1 MQRTPF
7 SSLGT
12 FQQKKQKQTNSNHML
27 LNSKCLD
34 LLVLHQGC
42 SQGGGGGGGEVSGF

>member
-1 MQRTPF
+1 MIMGRMELRGYHNRYYDTTLF

-12 FQQKKQKQTNSNHML
+12 FQQKQIVTTQML

-34 LLVLHQGC
+34 KLVLHNECG
-42 SQGGGGGGGEVSGF
+42 